1 MENCIAHL
9 KTQEFYFELEFYPN
23 FLSIRCQAGS
33 DNIVK
38 QQS

>member
-9 KTQEFYFELEFYPN
+9 KTQEFIFSEFYPN

-33 DNIVK
+33 DNIIK
-38 QQS
+38 QRS